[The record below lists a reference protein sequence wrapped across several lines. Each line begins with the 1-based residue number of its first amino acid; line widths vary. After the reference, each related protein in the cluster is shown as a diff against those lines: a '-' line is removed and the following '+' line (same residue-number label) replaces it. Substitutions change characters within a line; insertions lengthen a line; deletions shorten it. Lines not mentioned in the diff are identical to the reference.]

1 MDYSMIANMTERAA
15 SPGHFHFSER
25 NTSYG

>member
-1 MDYSMIANMTERAA
+1 MDYSMIANLTVRAA